1 MAQMK
6 NKSMTKS
13 HASKA
18 QQELRTER
26 RSDLQSQLKTMAK
39 KANARLAALERHG
52 LTSASNAYRY
62 VEKRHFDKDTMLYE
76 NRSGNIRFTTKVTG
90 RSAQQLQHQVRELER
105 FLYESKTSTVSG
117 TKKRYT
123 RAFDTYAQRF
133 AARHEGAQLSRE
145 QYDAIVNAE
154 GFAAYVKAF
163 GSSQIDQL
171 LEAMD
176 DPGFDVVAALEEFEP
191 GMTESEFWEG
201 AQVPGWIMGNDD
213 DYDFS
218 PFDVR

>member
-1 MAQMK
+1 
-6 NKSMTKS
+6 MTKS
-13 HASKA
+13 HSSKA
-18 QQELRTER
+18 QQELRQER
-26 RSDLQSQLKTMAK
+26 RSDLQSQLKALST
-39 KANARLAALERHG
+39 KANARLASLEKHG

-62 VEKRHFDKDTMLYE
+62 LEKRHFDKDTMLYE
-76 NRSGNIRFTTKVTG
+76 SRSGKIRFTTKVGG
-90 RSAQQLQHQVRELER
+90 RTSQQLQHQVRELER

-117 TKKRYT
+117 VKARYT
-123 RAFDTYAQRF
+123 QAFETYANHF
-133 AARHEGAQLSRE
+133 AARHEGAQLSRA
-145 QYDAIVNAE
+145 QFDAIVNAE

-176 DPGFDVVAALEEFEP
+176 DPGFDVVGALEDFEP

-218 PFDVR
+218 PFDR